1 MSKLKTNLTH
11 EHEEIIVNYCIANN
25 IEINQANAYTVTM
38 DAFKEQP
45 ILYKYEDPEYE
56 DEKSINVTSIVAR
69 TVECQ
74 KRTIDRLA
82 DKIEYTKQI
91 QEQAKIKENIKKAEE
106 TSLPNLE
113 ILVDNLYR
121 LNIVD
126 GDSYLALICF
136 LMQLK
141 YTRSRRLEDDDKT
154 GVFFNGIAR
163 NGKSATAKAI
173 CEVEKQYGQV
183 YKAKSGKVL
192 EEPHEEKVWKSH
204 LNYFDEVKPTDID
217 RELLLTI
224 INGGTIELNPK
235 NKKQYNYNV
244 NTNNIFTSNDQI
256 SLKQRRVSIV
266 KFGDRLN
273 GRPLET
279 GTLTKII
286 TNIMNS
292 LPDFSY
298 YYDIYHKVS
307 VNNENRENPLAMEG
321 IITYLSL
328 KLGEV
333 SMEDKRSLNKSII
346 FTTHDIYS
354 CIKGTYS
361 KQIISSER
369 KEAIRNALEDL
380 KKQGLVNYIEYANCT
395 TKNYQ
400 TTGMK
405 YIQIIEKFNNINT
418 KDEKNTKISKQNLTL
433 LLSPYFEK
441 VQQNVNDIQTPE
453 KQEVTENP
461 NIRYIP
467 PLRPDSNKG
476 NLYDIGYKLYFDLKN
491 NLQKVREEIAKEKN
505 NGYTVDIEMAI
516 ISSIKKYVTEEI
528 CKYIKMESIVK
539 VFQDAFEEITDEHK
553 NKIKLK
559 YLQFMGITK
568 EMISISE

>member
-113 ILVDNLYR
+113 MLVDNLYR

-141 YTRSRRLEDDDKT
+141 YTRNRRLEEDDKT
-154 GVFFNGIAR
+154 GVFFNGVAR

-173 CEVEKQYGQV
+173 CEIEKQYGKIF
-183 YKAKSGKVL
+183 KAQSGKLL
-192 EEPHEEKVWKSH
+192 EASHGEEIWKSH
-204 LNYFDEVKPTDID
+204 LNFFDEVKPTDID

-321 IITYLSL
+321 IITYLSS

-333 SMEDKRSLNKSII
+333 NMMDKWILNKSII

-369 KEAIRNALEDL
+369 KEAIQNALENL
-380 KKQGLVNYIEYANCT
+380 RKQGLVDPVEYANCT

-467 PLRPDSNKG
+467 PLQPDSNKG

>member
-113 ILVDNLYR
+113 MLVDNLYR

-141 YTRSRRLEDDDKT
+141 YTRNRRLEEDDKT
-154 GVFFNGIAR
+154 GVFFNGVAR

-173 CEVEKQYGQV
+173 CEIEKQYGKIF
-183 YKAKSGKVL
+183 KAQSGKLL
-192 EEPHEEKVWKSH
+192 EASHGEEIWKSH
-204 LNYFDEVKPTDID
+204 LNFFDEVKPTDID

-333 SMEDKRSLNKSII
+333 SMEDKRSLNNSII
-346 FTTHDIYS
+346 FTAHDIYS

-380 KKQGLVNYIEYANCT
+380 KKQGLVDYIEYANCT

>member
-1 MSKLKTNLTH
+1 MSKFKTNLTH
-11 EHEEIIVNYCIANN
+11 EQEEIIVSYCIAHD
-25 IEINQANAYTVTM
+25 IDINQANAYSITM

-56 DEKSINVTSIVAR
+56 DEKSINVTSMVAR

-82 DKIEYTKQI
+82 DKIEYTKQM

-106 TSLPNLE
+106 ASIPNLE
-113 ILVDNLYR
+113 ILVDNLHR

-141 YTRSRRLEDDDKT
+141 YTRNRRLEEDDKT
-154 GVFFNGIAR
+154 GVFFNGVAR

-173 CEVEKQYGQV
+173 CEIEKQYGKIF
-183 YKAKSGKVL
+183 KAQSGKLL
-192 EEPHEEKVWKSH
+192 EASHGEEIWKSH
-204 LNYFDEVKPTDID
+204 LNFFDEVKPTDIN

-298 YYDIYHKVS
+298 YYDIYQKVS

-321 IITYLSL
+321 IITYLSS

-333 SMEDKRSLNKSII
+333 NMEDKRSLNNSII
-346 FTTHDIYS
+346 FTAHDIYS

-380 KKQGLVNYIEYANCT
+380 KKQFLVDYIEYANCT

-400 TTGMK
+400 TTGK
-405 YIQIIEKFNNINT
+405 QYLKIIEKFNNINT
-418 KDEKNTKISKQNLTL
+418 KDEKNTKISKQDLTL
-433 LLSPYFEK
+433 LLSPYFETT
-441 VQQNVNDIQTPE
+441 QQNTNDIQTQE
-453 KQEVTENP
+453 KKKITENP
-461 NIRYIP
+461 NIRYISS
-467 PLRPDSNKG
+467 LRPNNNKG
-476 NLYDIGYKLYFDLKN
+476 DLYDISYKLYFDLKS
-491 NLQKVREEIAKEKN
+491 NLQKVQEEITEEIN
-505 NGYTVDIEMAI
+505 QGNSVDVKMAI
-516 ISSIKKYVTEEI
+516 ISSIKKYITKEI
-528 CKYIKMESIVK
+528 CEYIEMESIVK
-539 VFQDAFEEITDEHK
+539 TFKDTFEEFTENDKMRIK
-553 NKIKLK
+553 NK
-559 YLQFMGITK
+559 YLQFMGLTD
-568 EMISISE
+568 ELISLSE

>member
-173 CEVEKQYGQV
+173 CEVEKQYGKIF
-183 YKAKSGKVL
+183 KAQSGKLL
-192 EEPHEEKVWKSH
+192 EASHGEEIWKSH
-204 LNYFDEVKPTDID
+204 LNFFDEVKPTDID

>member
-173 CEVEKQYGQV
+173 CEVEKQYGKIF
-183 YKAKSGKVL
+183 KAQSGKLL
-192 EEPHEEKVWKSH
+192 EASHGEEIWKSH
-204 LNYFDEVKPTDID
+204 LNFFDEVKPTDID

-369 KEAIRNALEDL
+369 KEAIRVWWIILN
-380 KKQGLVNYIEYANCT
+380 
-395 TKNYQ
+395 
-400 TTGMK
+400 M
-405 YIQIIEKFNNINT
+405 QI
-418 KDEKNTKISKQNLTL
+418 
-433 LLSPYFEK
+433 
-441 VQQNVNDIQTPE
+441 VQQKTIKRPE
-453 KQEVTENP
+453 
-461 NIRYIP
+461 
-467 PLRPDSNKG
+467 
-476 NLYDIGYKLYFDLKN
+476 
-491 NLQKVREEIAKEKN
+491 
-505 NGYTVDIEMAI
+505 
-516 ISSIKKYVTEEI
+516 
-528 CKYIKMESIVK
+528 
-539 VFQDAFEEITDEHK
+539 
-553 NKIKLK
+553 
-559 YLQFMGITK
+559 
-568 EMISISE
+568 

>member
-113 ILVDNLYR
+113 MLVDNLYR

-141 YTRSRRLEDDDKT
+141 YTRNRRLEEDDKT
-154 GVFFNGIAR
+154 GVFFNGVAR

-173 CEVEKQYGQV
+173 CEIEKQYGKIF
-183 YKAKSGKVL
+183 KAQSGKLL
-192 EEPHEEKVWKSH
+192 EASHGEEIWKSH
-204 LNYFDEVKPTDID
+204 LNFFDEVKPTDIN

-235 NKKQYNYNV
+235 NQKQYNYNV

-266 KFGDRLN
+266 KFGNRLN

-298 YYDIYHKVS
+298 YYDIYQKVS
-307 VNNENRENPLAMEG
+307 VNNEKRENPLAMEG
-321 IITYLSL
+321 IITYLSS

-333 SMEDKRSLNKSII
+333 NMEDKRSLNNSII
-346 FTTHDIYS
+346 FTAHDIYS

-380 KKQGLVNYIEYANCT
+380 KKQGLVDYIEYANCT

-400 TTGMK
+400 TTGK
-405 YIQIIEKFNNINT
+405 QYLKIIEKFNNINT
-418 KDEKNTKISKQNLTL
+418 KDEENTKISKQDLTL
-433 LLSPYFEK
+433 LLSPYFETT
-441 VQQNVNDIQTPE
+441 QQNINDIQISE
-453 KQEVTENP
+453 KKEISENP

>member
-113 ILVDNLYR
+113 MLVDNLYR

-141 YTRSRRLEDDDKT
+141 YTRNRRLEEDDKT
-154 GVFFNGIAR
+154 GVFFNGVAR

-173 CEVEKQYGQV
+173 CEIEKQYGKIF
-183 YKAKSGKVL
+183 KAQSGKLL
-192 EEPHEEKVWKSH
+192 EASHGEEIWKSH
-204 LNYFDEVKPTDID
+204 LNFFDEVKPTDID

-266 KFGDRLN
+266 KFGNRLN

-298 YYDIYHKVS
+298 YYDIYQKVS

-321 IITYLSL
+321 IITYLSS

-333 SMEDKRSLNKSII
+333 NMEDKRSLNNSII
-346 FTTHDIYS
+346 FTAHDIYS

-380 KKQGLVNYIEYANCT
+380 KKQGLVDYIEYANCT

-400 TTGMK
+400 TTGK
-405 YIQIIEKFNNINT
+405 QYLKIIEKFNNINT

-441 VQQNVNDIQTPE
+441 VQQNVNDIQTLE
-453 KQEVTENP
+453 KQEATENP

>member
-113 ILVDNLYR
+113 MLVDNLYR

-141 YTRSRRLEDDDKT
+141 YTRNRRLEEDDKT
-154 GVFFNGIAR
+154 GVFFNGVAR

-173 CEVEKQYGQV
+173 CEIEKQYGKIF
-183 YKAKSGKVL
+183 KAQSGKLL
-192 EEPHEEKVWKSH
+192 EASHGEEIWKSH

-333 SMEDKRSLNKSII
+333 SMEDKRSLNNSII
-346 FTTHDIYS
+346 FTAHDIYS

-380 KKQGLVNYIEYANCT
+380 KKQGLVDYIEYANCT

-528 CKYIKMESIVK
+528 CKYIKMESVVK